1 MNIGNL
7 GVSDCYNFGLT
18 GVLARSTGLK
28 RDLRLS
34 TLHNYSSYN
43 TLVFRSFIGINGDTY
58 DRYLIRM
65 LEMGESL
72 NIVNIT
78 VSKLLYLSTNTNK
91 IKLQNKLLHNHYV
104 DNNLNYTSMEDLILH
119 FIN

>member
-1 MNIGNL
+1 M
-7 GVSDCYNFGLT
+7 
-18 GVLARSTGLK
+18 ARSCGLK

-34 TLHNYSSYN
+34 KNDVYSQYNLIKFNSY
-43 TLVFRSFIGINGDTY
+43 IGINGDTF

-72 NIVNIT
+72 QIVNQVTNYLLNTNIT
-78 VSKLLYLSTNTNK
+78 NNYFINSLTNTFITNK
-91 IKLQNKLLHNHYV
+91 YNSENQ
-104 DNNLNYTSMEDLILH
+104 YTSMEDLISH